1 MLPCAAYLRIYE
13 PLSAFAADERA
24 RWSNYAASSDRPRRA
39 HALAQEYADELRR
52 LSARPPVIVPA
63 RESGDAYVRWA
74 DGVTYICPW
83 QTRLR
88 SWLALRTLRST
99 AAAPL
104 SDAFAP
110 RQAAAAAENFAKW
123 ESRGGSAR
131 VYIQTSGWS
140 VPLPWFVPFA
150 PAERWLVLG
159 TPSRPGASPD
169 GPPAAP
175 GAAGPAGAPGAKGAT
190 GAAGAA
196 GTAGAADVGAAE
208 VSKGPATAS
217 ATRMLVYATAMSQA
231 RRRVARCLA
240 TTRRVSV
247 RGLEE
252 AAQVAAALVQIGD
265 DLEEIGR
272 WLEEFHPHSLV
283 ELDYGGL
290 VQLMDDDTLRGDQ
303 SVAEV
308 AAACSA
314 LSGGELELATAMYQR
329 LRTRWRA
336 LEEIESGS

>member
-24 RWSNYAASSDRPRRA
+24 RWSNYAASPDRPRRA

-52 LSARPPVIVPA
+52 MSARPPVVVPA

-110 RQAAAAAENFAKW
+110 RQAAAAAESFAKW

-169 GPPAAP
+169 GPPGAGTP
-175 GAAGPAGAPGAKGAT
+175 GAE
-190 GAAGAA
+190 GAA

-247 RGLEE
+247 RGLEG
-252 AAQVAAALVQIGD
+252 AAQAAEALVQIGD

-336 LEEIESGS
+336 LEAIESGS

>member
-39 HALAQEYADELRR
+39 HALAQEYTDELRR

-123 ESRGGSAR
+123 ESQGGSAR

-169 GPPAAP
+169 GSP
-175 GAAGPAGAPGAKGAT
+175 GAAGAGAPGAEGA
-190 GAAGAA
+190 
-196 GTAGAADVGAAE
+196 AGAADVGAAE
-208 VSKGPATAS
+208 VSKGRATAS

-247 RGLEE
+247 RGLEG
-252 AAQVAAALVQIGD
+252 AAQVAAALGQIGD

-336 LEEIESGS
+336 LEAIESGS

>member
-1 MLPCAAYLRIYE
+1 MARRGRR
-13 PLSAFAADERA
+13 ERG
-24 RWSNYAASSDRPRRA
+24 RPGRRA
-39 HALAQEYADELRR
+39 QRC
-52 LSARPPVIVPA
+52 
-63 RESGDAYVRWA
+63 SG
-74 DGVTYICPW
+74 
-83 QTRLR
+83 R
-88 SWLALRTLRST
+88 S
-99 AAAPL
+99 
-104 SDAFAP
+104 
-110 RQAAAAAENFAKW
+110 
-123 ESRGGSAR
+123 
-131 VYIQTSGWS
+131 
-140 VPLPWFVPFA
+140 
-150 PAERWLVLG
+150 
-159 TPSRPGASPD
+159 GA
-169 GPPAAP
+169 
-175 GAAGPAGAPGAKGAT
+175 
-190 GAAGAA
+190 
-196 GTAGAADVGAAE
+196 AGAADVGAAE
-208 VSKGPATAS
+208 VSKGRATAS

-247 RGLEE
+247 RGLEG

-336 LEEIESGS
+336 LEAIESGS

>member
-1 MLPCAAYLRIYE
+1 M
-13 PLSAFAADERA
+13 
-24 RWSNYAASSDRPRRA
+24 
-39 HALAQEYADELRR
+39 
-52 LSARPPVIVPA
+52 
-63 RESGDAYVRWA
+63 
-74 DGVTYICPW
+74 
-83 QTRLR
+83 
-88 SWLALRTLRST
+88 
-99 AAAPL
+99 
-104 SDAFAP
+104 
-110 RQAAAAAENFAKW
+110 
-123 ESRGGSAR
+123 
-131 VYIQTSGWS
+131 
-140 VPLPWFVPFA
+140 
-150 PAERWLVLG
+150 
-159 TPSRPGASPD
+159 
-169 GPPAAP
+169 
-175 GAAGPAGAPGAKGAT
+175 
-190 GAAGAA
+190 
-196 GTAGAADVGAAE
+196 
-208 VSKGPATAS
+208 SKGPATAS

-314 LSGGELELATAMYQR
+314 LSGGERELATAMYQR

-336 LEEIESGS
+336 LEAIESGS

>member
-24 RWSNYAASSDRPRRA
+24 RWSNYAASTDRPRRA

-110 RQAAAAAENFAKW
+110 RQAAAAAESFATW

-159 TPSRPGASPD
+159 TPSRPGA
-169 GPPAAP
+169 AP
-175 GAAGPAGAPGAKGAT
+175 GAPGAPGAGAPGAE
-190 GAAGAA
+190 GAAGA
-196 GTAGAADVGAAE
+196 AGAADVGAAE

-336 LEEIESGS
+336 LEAIESGS